1 MTNYD
6 NILDSNS
13 FALMSNK
20 ELIAIGRYIN
30 NRKNGEIDL
39 LEEHFFDALITRL
52 SDVSGENDR
61 LCEALLDAA
70 DDEFDVQVDPEE
82 EDRDFFDKEY
92 SIDRFCEA
100 FSADAD
106 KMGGDL
112 GDSMNHAI
120 GIIENLRAEV
130 AELEEAVEDLLD
142 GDDPMNEYA
151 RCGEEEREALIK
163 REARKIRERD
173 ERRFQEF
180 YRNCAPCAPKSNPPF

>member
-20 ELIAIGRYIN
+20 ELLAIGRYIN
-30 NRKNGEIDL
+30 TIKNGENEL
-39 LEEHFFDALITRL
+39 VEEDFFDALITRFF
-52 SDVSGENDR
+52 DVSGDNDR
-61 LCEALLDAA
+61 LAEALLDA
-70 DDEFDVQVDPEE
+70 
-82 EDRDFFDKEY
+82 
-92 SIDRFCEA
+92 
-100 FSADAD
+100 
-106 KMGGDL
+106 
-112 GDSMNHAI
+112 
-120 GIIENLRAEV
+120 
-130 AELEEAVEDLLD
+130 
-142 GDDPMNEYA
+142 DDPMNEYA